1 MNDFSDDFSLEELN
15 TLLNMFR
22 EQSLQILDEMTQDLF
37 TLESKGADAESLA
50 RLRRG
55 AHTIKGDSTCVGLD
69 GITEISHKL
78 EDFINALVTG
88 GMKFD
93 NHSVDLLLEG
103 LDEIR
108 SALEAEKLED
118 IPVERVQRV
127 IRRIDDAARDVAEEA
142 AQGSTEEEEIE
153 VEAQSP
159 AEPVAESSLADDS
172 VFAPREVA
180 KNSNR
185 DFVRIEA
192 SKIDALLNLAGEMV
206 IARSVISQ
214 IEPELELALHRN
226 EIVDKFS
233 RARAQMDKLIAELHK
248 SVLKIRM
255 VTIDHVFKRF
265 NRPMRELASERGKQ
279 IELEMSGGETEL
291 DRALVDLVYEP
302 MLHLLR
308 NAIDHGIEKADERA
322 KAGKSEAG
330 KISLH
335 AYHEGNQVVVEISD
349 DGKGIDREALKRRA
363 VEIGV
368 LTEADVAQMGE
379 EEALGIIFIPGFST
393 ASEITHISGR
403 GVGMDAVK
411 NSIEQLRGTVSV
423 KSDVGIG
430 TVFTLRMPLTLAI
443 IRALLF
449 STNGQLFALPLMS
462 VKEIVRAKTAAIT
475 HIDGFENYRL
485 REQFISLV
493 RPGVVLGLERR
504 KGGSGAAM
512 RTPTEQVFIIV
523 VMIGSKR
530 YGIVADTLLGDQE
543 LVIKPLDNRW
553 VHNEALAG
561 ASVLGDGR
569 VVLIMDAE
577 MMFRKAIKHERG
589 KGSEKRYYAV

>member
-265 NRPMRELASERGKQ
+265 NRPMRELAS
-279 IELEMSGGETEL
+279 
-291 DRALVDLVYEP
+291 
-302 MLHLLR
+302 
-308 NAIDHGIEKADERA
+308 
-322 KAGKSEAG
+322 
-330 KISLH
+330 
-335 AYHEGNQVVVEISD
+335 
-349 DGKGIDREALKRRA
+349 
-363 VEIGV
+363 
-368 LTEADVAQMGE
+368 
-379 EEALGIIFIPGFST
+379 
-393 ASEITHISGR
+393 
-403 GVGMDAVK
+403 
-411 NSIEQLRGTVSV
+411 
-423 KSDVGIG
+423 
-430 TVFTLRMPLTLAI
+430 
-443 IRALLF
+443 
-449 STNGQLFALPLMS
+449 
-462 VKEIVRAKTAAIT
+462 
-475 HIDGFENYRL
+475 
-485 REQFISLV
+485 
-493 RPGVVLGLERR
+493 
-504 KGGSGAAM
+504 
-512 RTPTEQVFIIV
+512 
-523 VMIGSKR
+523 
-530 YGIVADTLLGDQE
+530 
-543 LVIKPLDNRW
+543 
-553 VHNEALAG
+553 
-561 ASVLGDGR
+561 
-569 VVLIMDAE
+569 
-577 MMFRKAIKHERG
+577 
-589 KGSEKRYYAV
+589 